1 MNDILTKQALKI
13 SIFVDVGG
21 ATKSGLDEFLILFH
35 RVFFWGG
42 GYLEPLQQCF
52 QLAAVTFCQ
61 LLSRLHLFP
70 ESIMRGV
77 TYSWAPVER
86 IYQEFSPQE
95 VREEERKR
103 SFFLPP

>member
-1 MNDILTKQALKI
+1 M
-13 SIFVDVGG
+13 
-21 ATKSGLDEFLILFH
+21 
-35 RVFFWGG
+35 
-42 GYLEPLQQCF
+42 EPLQQCF

-95 VREEERKR
+95 VREEERKG
-103 SFFLPP
+103 SFFFFFFTSIAQQREARGLSQGHLLQGKKGSIKLI

>member
-1 MNDILTKQALKI
+1 M
-13 SIFVDVGG
+13 
-21 ATKSGLDEFLILFH
+21 
-35 RVFFWGG
+35 
-42 GYLEPLQQCF
+42 EPLQQCF

-95 VREEERKR
+95 VKEEDRKR
-103 SFFLPP
+103 SFFTSMAQLREARGLSQGHLLQGKQVQLN

>member
-1 MNDILTKQALKI
+1 M
-13 SIFVDVGG
+13 
-21 ATKSGLDEFLILFH
+21 
-35 RVFFWGG
+35 
-42 GYLEPLQQCF
+42 YLEPLQQCF

-61 LLSRLHLFP
+61 LLSRLHLFS

-86 IYQEFSPQE
+86 IYQEFNPQE

-103 SFFLPP
+103 SFFTSMAQLREARGLSQGHLLQGKQVQLN